1 MSYFEFVFNGILTP
15 VYEEKSNEILNEVN
29 KYYVPY
35 VIHKFIDE
43 DIEDDK
49 KKRTIILHSHINVID
64 MLSKKF
70 INCGLDTRVYW
81 KQQII

>member
-15 VYEEKSNEILNEVN
+15 EYEEKTKELLNEIN
-29 KYYVPY
+29 KHYVPY

-43 DIEDDK
+43 NIDEEK
-49 KKRTIILHSHINVID
+49 KNRTIIIHSHINIID

-70 INCGLDTRVYW
+70 INCNLNTQVYW